1 MVSDHRVGEPQRR
14 VRLRQPR
21 VYRLAESLFADL
33 RPGDLVYLRTY
44 PASPIPFARRPAF
57 RVADCPTLAPNT
69 RGCFLL
75 PSNHIHIFHPDHL
88 HSVRFT
94 GSRTRWTAIH
104 A

>member
-1 MVSDHRVGEPQRR
+1 MGEPQRR
-14 VRLRQPR
+14 VRLRQPQ
-21 VYRLAESLFADL
+21 VYRLASSLFADL

-44 PASPIPFARRPAF
+44 PARPTPFARRPAF
-57 RVADCPTLAPNT
+57 RVADVPTLTPHT

-75 PSNHIHIFHPDHL
+75 SSNHIYIFRPDHL
-88 HSVRFT
+88 HSVRFA